1 MNIPAH
7 LVAIVIALVAFVYG
21 VKVILRAR
29 KHLKYWD
36 EFSKDGELVKFVS
49 KRGLKK
55 STFRR
60 EKKKEPS
67 CSMYFGVAC
76 VAFSIFVILAAL
88 GNLFF

>member
-36 EFSKDGELVKFVS
+36 EFSKSLLFEERK
-49 KRGLKK
+49 KR
-55 STFRR
+55 SH
-60 EKKKEPS
+60 PVQ
-67 CSMYFGVAC
+67 C
-76 VAFSIFVILAAL
+76 ILE
-88 GNLFF
+88 